1 MATKTIAKWLGEAGA
16 YLELKDVDGALTL
29 SLDGTDITAVETL
42 RAVDA
47 SAKLVSATAATLAV
61 TEASHAGKIIA
72 LNLASGI
79 TVTLP
84 AATGTGNVYEFV
96 VGTTVT
102 SNSYKIQVAD
112 ATDVMDGMV
121 HTADDTATPVPGVWV
136 TAADTDTITLNGSTQ
151 GGLIGDTI
159 RLIDIAANQWVVH
172 GVLKQ
177 SGVEATPFSA
187 AVA

>member
-1 MATKTIAKWLGEAGA
+1 MATKTIYKLQGEAGA
-16 YLELKDVDGALTL
+16 TFELLDVDGALSL
-29 SLDGTDITAVETL
+29 SLDGTTVTAVETL

-47 SAKLVSATAATLAV
+47 SAKLVSATSGTLAV

-72 LNLASGI
+72 LNLATGI

-112 ATDVMDGMV
+112 ATDIMDGMV
-121 HTADDTATPVPGVWV
+121 LTADDSATPVPGVWV
-136 TAADTDTITLNGSTQ
+136 TAVDTDTITLNGSTQ
-151 GGLIGDTI
+151 GGIIGDTI
-159 RLIDIAANQWVVH
+159 RLIDIATNQWVVH
-172 GVLKQ
+172 GILKQ